1 MIALRIGGHVSKVPN
16 PDIEDANF
24 TDEIQKKMPPGAER
38 QRRPVGLPPDHLSRR
53 QSLSR

>member
-38 QRRPVGLPPDHLSRR
+38 QGRPVGLPPDHLSR
-53 QSLSR
+53 